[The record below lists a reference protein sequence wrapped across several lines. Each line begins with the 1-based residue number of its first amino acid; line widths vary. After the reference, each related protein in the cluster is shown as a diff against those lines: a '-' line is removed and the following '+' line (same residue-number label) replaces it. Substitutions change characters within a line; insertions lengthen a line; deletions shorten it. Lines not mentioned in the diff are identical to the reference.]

1 MSVIIYGD
9 EVYEIVKKKRKLET
23 VEESVEED
31 NTDGG
36 GENIQDR
43 IVESESETF
52 IKLLEK
58 TFADEIEIFNSS
70 ENDCVDGFMNEILEK
85 VSLRIKD
92 KINNSNNE
100 SSIGIKLI
108 KLILAFLRTISLEKE
123 MGKTRAVAGDLANIN
138 FNQRRFGSVNV
149 EVKNKAIFVRR
160 MKVRGRAIF
169 TAKVRRDSTDISN
182 IQTQYL
188 YLCLI
193 FYLRKFFLFYVKAH

>member
-100 SSIGIKLI
+100 SSIGIKLM

-123 MGKTRAVAGDLANIN
+123 MGKTRAVA
-138 FNQRRFGSVNV
+138 
-149 EVKNKAIFVRR
+149 
-160 MKVRGRAIF
+160 
-169 TAKVRRDSTDISN
+169 
-182 IQTQYL
+182 
-188 YLCLI
+188 
-193 FYLRKFFLFYVKAH
+193 

>member
-31 NTDGG
+31 NTEVG

-100 SSIGIKLI
+100 SSIGRIKLI

-123 MGKTRAVAGDLANIN
+123 MGKTRAVA
-138 FNQRRFGSVNV
+138 
-149 EVKNKAIFVRR
+149 
-160 MKVRGRAIF
+160 
-169 TAKVRRDSTDISN
+169 
-182 IQTQYL
+182 
-188 YLCLI
+188 
-193 FYLRKFFLFYVKAH
+193 